1 MTISKVR
8 SYLNSS
14 GQSKSRCFCRMDM
27 GECNRKG
34 VGFVRLRRS
43 RQPERCAD
51 HERNLGFVGA
61 AAPDGRLFYAGRG
74 VLKNWK
80 PAFRSGEHCR
90 AARRTEE
97 DRNLMTL
104 HVNYRLHRAAI
115 RLEFA
120 DQIDQPITNRDQA
133 ARTRQD

>member
-1 MTISKVR
+1 
-8 SYLNSS
+8 
-14 GQSKSRCFCRMDM
+14 M

-104 HVNYRLHRAAI
+104 HVNYRFESTAI
-115 RLEFA
+115 RLVFA
-120 DQIDQPITNRDQA
+120 NQLRKLIANRDK
-133 ARTRQD
+133 T